1 MGSIRNFAQ
10 KAKIYWIKA
19 HFASIIFLFF
29 IIFFS
34 CQKDEFPGRATIGS
48 QGGSLISLDGKIKIN
63 IPANSIS
70 GSTVI
75 RVTEGYDELFSLLNG
90 TTKGKVYNLEPVGL
104 TFSKPINVEINY
116 TDLSEIS
123 NPENLGVAHL
133 GSVEDKFISNISVN
147 NNLVNKTLAFP
158 IDHFSQLKIV
168 EFQSKCATFKFYWN
182 VPVIKWFLEIPLT
195 TSYLTEANIQS
206 ALSLWANETGN
217 LTFERTYDKNTANI
231 IFTEV
236 GNNNGFKEFESKL
249 HIHNSDRG
257 MVSLD
262 FSASDIGDVALT
274 ASNHINIYIAS
285 KAFNSSNEAGN
296 LNNARKVIAHE
307 IGHALGIAHAVQLT
321 SPNPVMSES
330 ANTSELWDGKLHEWD
345 INALHEKY
353 PLKQSASDIS
363 KIDTLVNNLEYPVA
377 LFLSNKK
384 LYYTENAG
392 WNITSGGKETLN
404 SFNTETNQKTLL
416 MNYPD
421 GRDAMV
427 VVGDRVY
434 LSSWVLKIPGEEGN
448 VTVFDLIQNKE
459 IPFMAIEIATKD
471 MCLDS
476 YNNFYLLGSSDLST
490 AKSLYKF
497 PAPYYTNKK
506 VLLTGLGRTWSI
518 ASEDDN
524 IYYSDQ
530 NCIWKVESTLSKTIF
545 YQKTFISGIALSD
558 NYMYISEYFNNK
570 ISRINMQSKVVEVLF
585 SNISYPGKMVYD
597 KDNKVLYVLSFGTD
611 IKKYKDG
618 KILKITNAY

>member
-1 MGSIRNFAQ
+1 MI
-10 KAKIYWIKA
+10 
-19 HFASIIFLFF
+19 L
-29 IIFFS
+29 FS
-34 CQKDEFPGRATIGS
+34 CQKDEFPGRATIS
-48 QGGSLISLDGKIKIN
+48 SRGGSLTSLDGIVKVD

-75 RVTEGYDELFSLLNG
+75 RITEGFEDLFSLLNG
-90 TTKGKVYNLEPVGL
+90 TTKGKVYNLEPAGL
-104 TFSKPINVEINY
+104 TFSKPVNVEINY
-116 TDLSEIS
+116 NDLSEIT

-133 GSVEDKFISNISVN
+133 GSVDDKFISNISVN
-147 NNLVNKTLAFP
+147 NNLANKTLTFS

-168 EFQSKCATFKFYWN
+168 EFQGNCATFKFYWN
-182 VPVIKWFLEIPLT
+182 IAVIKWFLEIPLT
-195 TSYLTEANIQS
+195 PSYLNEANIQS

-217 LTFERTYDKNTANI
+217 LTFERTYDKKTANI

-249 HIHNSDRG
+249 HTQNSDGG

-262 FSASDIGDVALT
+262 FSVSDLGDIALT

-285 KAFNSSNEAGN
+285 EVFNSSNEAEN
-296 LNNARKVIAHE
+296 LNNARKVLAHE
-307 IGHALGIAHAVQLT
+307 IGHALGIAHTVQLT

-330 ANTSELWDGKLHEWD
+330 ANSSELWDGKLHEWD

-353 PLKQSASDIS
+353 ALKQSASNII
-363 KIDTLVNNLEYPVA
+363 KIDTIVSNLEYPVA

-392 WNITSGGKETLN
+392 WSTSSGGKVTLN

-416 MNYPD
+416 MSYPD

-427 VVGDRVY
+427 VVGDRIY
-434 LSSWVLKIPGEEGN
+434 LSSWVLKSIGEEGR

-459 IPFMAIEIATKD
+459 NPFMAIQIATND

-497 PAPYYTNKK
+497 PAPYYTNQK

-518 ASEDDN
+518 ASKDDN
-524 IYYSDQ
+524 IYYSDHDY
-530 NCIWKVESTLSKTIF
+530 IWKVESSLSKTIF

-570 ISRINMQSKVVEVLF
+570 ISRINLQSKIVEVMF
-585 SNISYPGKMVYD
+585 SNISYPAKMVYD
-597 KDNKVLYVLSFGTD
+597 KDNKVLYVLSSGTD